1 MTMNAAK
8 NSFAS
13 LEGLS
18 IDLGRVAHT
27 VTKALD
33 YVGVDDKSHGR
44 RVGLV
49 CHRISHYLGW
59 DRETRHFMLI
69 AGMIHDCGVSSTAI
83 HQKLIDEMEWAGAD
97 DHCVRGAVFS
107 RSFPPFAPYATVI
120 RHHHDRWINL
130 PDHLDERTK
139 ELTNLVFLADRFD
152 VVRAAFLAGRQSH
165 DVLSARDYLTGQLAP
180 HVGTLFSPRL
190 FAALLEAVKK
200 DGFWMELEDDFLD
213 DAIFE
218 TLAYWDHWIDLGFDD
233 IIALGE
239 MISHI
244 VDAKSPFTHYHSLRV
259 ADLTHTLTGLLNY
272 APQHRQLLR
281 MAALLHDVGK
291 LRTPDEILEKPGP
304 LSASEHDLML
314 RHPLDSKVVLAALFP
329 NTPIARWA
337 AHHHEKLN
345 GSGYP
350 YGWSGD
356 QIDTE
361 TRLLTICDIFQAL
374 CQKRPYRGHLPVEEV
389 IKIMTRMQ
397 VNGEID
403 PDLFALVLAHRDVL
417 YQTAISEG

>member
-1 MTMNAAK
+1 MNAMEK
-8 NSFAS
+8 NSTP
-13 LEGLS
+13 LGGLS

-59 DRETRHFMLI
+59 DRQTRHFMLI
-69 AGMIHDCGVSSTAI
+69 AGMIHDCGVSSTAT
-83 HQKLIDEMEWAGAD
+83 HQKLIDEMEWVGAD
-97 DHCVRGAVFS
+97 DHCLRGAAFS
-107 RSFPPFAPYATVI
+107 RSFAPFAPYSTVI

-130 PDHLDERTK
+130 PDHLDDQTK
-139 ELTNLVFLADRFD
+139 EFANLVFLADRFD
-152 VVRAAFLAGRQSH
+152 VVRAGFLADHQNFE
-165 DVLSARDYLTGQLAP
+165 VLRARDQLTGLLAP

-190 FAALLEAVKK
+190 FAGLLEAVQKHS
-200 DGFWMELEDDFLD
+200 FWMELEDEFLD
-213 DAIFE
+213 GAIFE
-218 TLAYWDHWIDLGFDD
+218 TLAYWDHWMDLGFDD

-239 MISHI
+239 MVSHI

-259 ADLTHTLTGLLNY
+259 ADLTHVLTGLLNY
-272 APQHRQLLR
+272 PPQQRQLLR

-291 LRTPDEILEKPGP
+291 LRTPDEILEKPGA
-304 LSASEHDLML
+304 LNESEHDLML
-314 RHPLDSKVVLAALFP
+314 RHPLDSKVVLTALFP
-329 NTPIARWA
+329 NTPIATWA

-356 QIDTE
+356 QIDAE
-361 TRLLTICDIFQAL
+361 TRVLTICDIFQAL
-374 CQKRPYRGHLPVEEV
+374 CQKRPYRPRLPVEEV
-389 IKIMTRMQ
+389 ITIMSRMRA
-397 VNGEID
+397 NGEID
-403 PDLFALVLAHRDVL
+403 SDLFTLVLAHRDVL
-417 YQTAISEG
+417 YQTAIREG